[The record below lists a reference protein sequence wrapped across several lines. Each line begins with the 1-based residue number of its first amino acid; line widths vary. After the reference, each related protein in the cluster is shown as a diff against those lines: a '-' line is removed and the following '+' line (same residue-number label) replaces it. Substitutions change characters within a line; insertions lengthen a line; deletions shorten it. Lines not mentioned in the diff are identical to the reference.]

1 MAHNQTQQQRPSPAV
16 SGRGLVLAL
25 LAGLLLWSG
34 VVGPSTSAVAA
45 DEAARRGEVVIET
58 WCRDCH
64 PRPDQDPAAFDAPP
78 YEVIVQ
84 LPDHDEAYFRRF
96 LTEDHF
102 PMPTFRLFDDEK
114 ADVVAYLM
122 SLKARHPRP

>member
-1 MAHNQTQQQRPSPAV
+1 MAHNQAQQQRPLRAV
-16 SGRGLVLAL
+16 LGRSQVLAPL
-25 LAGLLLWSG
+25 VGLLLYSG
-34 VVGPSTSAVAA
+34 VAGSSSAAAA
-45 DEAARRGEVVIET
+45 DEAARRGEAVIET

-64 PRPDQDPAAFDAPP
+64 PRPDQEPAAFDAPP

-102 PMPTFRLFDDEK
+102 PMPTFRLFDNEK

>member
-1 MAHNQTQQQRPSPAV
+1 MAHNQAQQQRLLRAV
-16 SGRGLVLAL
+16 SGRGPVLAL
-25 LAGLLLWSG
+25 LVGLLPYSGAAGLS
-34 VVGPSTSAVAA
+34 SSAAAA
-45 DEAARRGEVVIET
+45 DEAARRGEAVIET

-122 SLKARHPRP
+122 SLKARQPRP